1 MSNTKKT
8 YGRRRKLGTMVEPPL
23 QQLASL
29 EEVKVVDDDEMEF
42 SDKDEQN
49 DMMSSMRK
57 LDLKDSSVNA
67 PNKRN
72 RNPLPGPLSVT

>member
-8 YGRRRKLGTMVEPPL
+8 YGRRRRLGTLVEPPL
-23 QQLASL
+23 EQIESL
-29 EEVKVVDDDEMEF
+29 EEVKVIVNDEMEF

-57 LDLKDSSVNA
+57 LDSKENSV
-67 PNKRN
+67 
-72 RNPLPGPLSVT
+72 